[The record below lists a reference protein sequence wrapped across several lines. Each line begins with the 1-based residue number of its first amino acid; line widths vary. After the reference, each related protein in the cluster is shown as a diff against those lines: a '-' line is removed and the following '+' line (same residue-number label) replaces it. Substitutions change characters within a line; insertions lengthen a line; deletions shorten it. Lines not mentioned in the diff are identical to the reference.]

1 MSSSQLGSTV
11 IATLSCAF
19 GKMFIHFHFG
29 LYGLPMRLGVW
40 NGTVSTPLS
49 LMVCVLYQSPEL
61 RPLSVR
67 GSLNYS
73 FSSRLGECVRH
84 PFWHLF
90 LCVTRP
96 LLTRETYP
104 DWLILISLLLP
115 GIRPCAGICRHIS
128 AAQSLSQCTGS
139 LTAQYRSFINQRH
152 FQCPITE
159 TQLLALSEA
168 DSPQI
173 HLLGGKRRP
182 GVHTCSSKA
191 VKTAGRPFETVFSR
205 SGKQQKKVNCLS
217 QVTFLSLSSGGGGEV
232 GNMFVKMLI

>member
-1 MSSSQLGSTV
+1 MSD
-11 IATLSCAF
+11 A
-19 GKMFIHFHFG
+19 HFDTHFSA
-29 LYGLPMRLGVW
+29 RLGPPQW
-40 NGTVSTPLS
+40 REKHIRTPPHPPTPFF
-49 LMVCVLYQSPEL
+49 SP
-61 RPLSVR
+61 
-67 GSLNYS
+67 GS
-73 FSSRLGECVRH
+73 
-84 PFWHLF
+84 
-90 LCVTRP
+90 
-96 LLTRETYP
+96 
-104 DWLILISLLLP
+104 
-115 GIRPCAGICRHIS
+115 GICRHVS

-217 QVTFLSLSSGGGGEV
+217 QVTLRFFSPEKDWKLATCL
-232 GNMFVKMLI
+232 LRC